1 MLRQVVIFI
10 LLLSSFSFYFLDES
24 FCHLVKE
31 PKLAYWQQFS
41 ARWTDLADAKWYF
54 IFSILILIGFGIHY
68 VFRHCYFISYKK
80 FKNLYDFGYQ
90 MFICLLASGLI
101 VHFFKFLIGR
111 KRPYHVMDSR
121 QLGLCEPFVFDPLTT
136 DYIFH
141 SMPSGHSQLIFTV
154 VTFLSFYI
162 GSMYVKFGLFLFAF
176 VIALTRIGTQ
186 DHFLSDVLIGSSV
199 GVIVTS
205 LVMRKLFL
213 KNS

>member
-1 MLRQVVIFI
+1 MLMGLAFLLI
-10 LLLSSFSFYFLDES
+10 LLSSFSFYFVDES
-24 FCHLVKE
+24 LCRLVTT
-31 PKLAYWQQFS
+31 PTLDFWQTFS
-41 ARWTDLADAKWYF
+41 NRWTHLADAKWYF
-54 IFSILILIGFGIHY
+54 IFSILILIGSGVHY
-68 VFRHCYFISYKK
+68 VVRHRYFVSYKK
-80 FKNLYDFGYQ
+80 FKSLYNFGYQ
-90 MFICLLASGLI
+90 MFISLLASGLI

-111 KRPYHVMDSR
+111 KRPYHVMDSS
-121 QLGLCEPFVFDPLTT
+121 QLGLCLPFVFDPLTT
-136 DYIFH
+136 DYNFH

-186 DHFLSDVLIGSSV
+186 DHFLSDVLIGSGV
-199 GVIVTS
+199 GIIVTN